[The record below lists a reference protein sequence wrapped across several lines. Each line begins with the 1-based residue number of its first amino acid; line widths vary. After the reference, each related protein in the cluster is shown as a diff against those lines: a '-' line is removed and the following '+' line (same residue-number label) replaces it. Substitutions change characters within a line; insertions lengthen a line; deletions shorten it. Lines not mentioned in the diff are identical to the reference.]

1 MKVVL
6 TQDVKK
12 LGKRGDVVEVADG
25 YGRNVLIRRGL
36 GVEGNK
42 ANLNTAAQR
51 KESKEFKS
59 QVAADEAVIM
69 ASQLKAVNAVI
80 PVKTGEDGR
89 VFGSVT
95 AKDICDAVEA
105 QYKFKL
111 DKKNIKLKT
120 PIKTTGEYDVE
131 VWVHQNVT
139 GTVHI
144 SVVEEKSEA

>member
-6 TQDVKK
+6 LQDVKK
-12 LGKRGDVVEVADG
+12 LGKRGDIVEVADG

-42 ANLNTAAQR
+42 ANINTATQR
-51 KESKEFKS
+51 QEAKEFKS

-69 ASQLKAVNAVI
+69 ASQLKAVKVVI
-80 PVKTGEDGR
+80 PVQTGEDGR
-89 VFGSVT
+89 IFGSVT
-95 AKDICDAVEA
+95 AKDICDAIEN

-111 DKKNIKLKT
+111 DKKNIKLKN

-131 VWVHQNVT
+131 VWIHQNVT
-139 GTVHI
+139 SEVHI
-144 SVVEEKSEA
+144 SVVAE